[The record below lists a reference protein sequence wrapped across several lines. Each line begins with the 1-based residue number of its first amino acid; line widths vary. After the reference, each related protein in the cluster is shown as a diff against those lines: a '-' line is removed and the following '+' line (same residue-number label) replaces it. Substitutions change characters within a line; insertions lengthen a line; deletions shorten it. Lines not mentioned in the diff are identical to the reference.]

1 MNGAR
6 ARSGEEGFTLV
17 ETLIATFL
25 ISATLAMTY
34 QGVANAA
41 ATARAV
47 TDRREAV
54 LVAQSVLARARVPLG
69 IASPTAL
76 GAEGRWTW
84 RIATAPFLN
93 APDSTMRLEKVTV
106 TVIEARS
113 GRSMVRLSS
122 LRLAP

>member
-1 MNGAR
+1 MNVSR

-25 ISATLAMTY
+25 ISATLATTY
-34 QGVANAA
+34 EGVANAA
-41 ATARAV
+41 ATALAV

-54 LVAQSVLARARVPLG
+54 MVAQSVLARARVPLG
-69 IASPTAL
+69 IAPPTAI

-84 RIATAPFLN
+84 RLATAPFSN
-93 APDSTMRLEKVTV
+93 TPDSKIRLEKVTV
-106 TVIEARS
+106 TVMEARS
-113 GRSMVRLSS
+113 GRSVVRLSS